1 MNHRQSVEVQTD
13 GTTSDPLRLAVRTR
27 TSSTGPCRPRAI
39 PSFWVTP
46 SIPFL
51 PFDYPSGAVRFV
63 IRMSDQADCFGFRK
77 RSIMKTFDKTSRNF
91 NDVAEAQNNFDPS
104 HGGTRS

>member
-1 MNHRQSVEVQTD
+1 MSHRQSVEVQTE

-51 PFDYPSGAVRFV
+51 PIDYVGGAVRFV
-63 IRMSDQADCFGFRK
+63 TGCLIRRTASAIRK
-77 RSIMKTFDKTSRNF
+77 KTIMKTLDKTSRNF